1 MEETGGSP
9 LAPVEIKRPRP
20 VLSCLECRRKKL
32 KCDRLLPC
40 QQCRKSGR
48 PALCAYISGTDP
60 DSRAN
65 ESEDGDHEPKRV
77 KKTPVTE
84 TQAVQE
90 PERNLDLRVVPSR
103 RSGVLEELQ
112 DRVARLE
119 EATGLHSQVSLG
131 PSCDNDEQDRIDGND
146 INDITK
152 PASIS
157 TSRYHARGRR
167 MTLLSQARSPFLFAS
182 TRWTRELFFFVSI
195 DLNS

>member
-1 MEETGGSP
+1 MEETGASP
-9 LAPVEIKRPRP
+9 LTPVETLQKRPRP

-48 PALCAYISGTDP
+48 TALCAYSSGTDP

-65 ESEDGDHEPKRV
+65 ESEDGDREPKRV

-84 TQAVQE
+84 RQVVQE
-90 PERNLDLRVVPSR
+90 PERNLELRVVPSR

-119 EATGLHSQVSLG
+119 EVIGPHCQVPIG
-131 PSCDNDEQDRIDGND
+131 PPRDNDEQDRIDGSD
-146 INDITK
+146 INGIMK
-152 PASIS
+152 PISKS

-167 MTLLSQARSPFLFAS
+167 MTLLSQARSSFLFAS
-182 TRWTRELFFFVSI
+182 TRRTWDCSSLSA
-195 DLNS
+195 